1 MVASPNIAHMTKI
14 CPQCGNEF
22 DSRKNK
28 NQKLCSLAC
37 STKWNAENWNF
48 MDPFAKW
55 RMDQKKP
62 KKKQ

>member
-1 MVASPNIAHMTKI
+1 MTKI

-22 DSRKNK
+22 ENRKNK